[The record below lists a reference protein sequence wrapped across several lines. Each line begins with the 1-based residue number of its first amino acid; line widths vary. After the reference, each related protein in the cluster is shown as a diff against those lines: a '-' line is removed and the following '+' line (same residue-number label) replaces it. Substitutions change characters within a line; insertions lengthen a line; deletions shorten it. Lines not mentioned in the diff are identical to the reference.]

1 MRATMLVAGFAAL
14 LALAAAVAC
23 SPFGSDPAPA
33 PVDPDAAAGDAAP
46 PDPEPPPPPDDGGST
61 LTPIGLGD
69 AGVDAACP
77 VFPTAARD
85 ATPGAATGKVC
96 NVQGVLDG
104 GAAGLDYTSGGTVV
118 QVGLVSVTSC
128 VGVEFAVPLRDLT
141 LRLAS
146 TGKACDTA
154 CTPVTGCGTYDFAHV
169 FVAPHANAPSTNW
182 IYAGH
187 ASLSPSFQEFPILVD
202 PATLAQGVIVCRGGG
217 GGARDDV
224 LVDAIRGHCR

>member
-1 MRATMLVAGFAAL
+1 MRATTLVAGFAAL
-14 LALAAAVAC
+14 IAVASAVAC
-23 SPFGSDPAPA
+23 SAFGSASAPA
-33 PVDPDAAAGDAAP
+33 AVEPDAAAGDAAP
-46 PDPEPPPPPDDGGST
+46 PDPEAPPPDDGGASIA
-61 LTPIGLGD
+61 PVGLGD

-77 VFPTAARD
+77 VFPTKALN
-85 ATPGAATGKVC
+85 ATPAAATGKVC

-128 VGVEFAVPLRDLT
+128 VGVEFDVPLRDVT

-169 FVAPHANAPSTNW
+169 FVAPHAASPSTSW

-187 ASLSPSFQEFPILVD
+187 TNLGPSFQVFPILVD
-202 PATLAQGVIVCRGGG
+202 SATVAEGVIVCRGGG

-224 LVDAIRGHCR
+224 LVDAISGHCR